1 VESLGMFLPILTG
14 VQATQRMGQP
24 FFFWVQN
31 STQVQKIY
39 GKINEFFILFSKTWK
54 KI

>member
-1 VESLGMFLPILTG
+1 VESLGMFLPVLTG

-24 FFFWVQN
+24 FFLWVQN
-31 STQVQKIY
+31 FTLLQKIY
-39 GKINEFFILFSKTWK
+39 GKINDFLNFFSKTWK